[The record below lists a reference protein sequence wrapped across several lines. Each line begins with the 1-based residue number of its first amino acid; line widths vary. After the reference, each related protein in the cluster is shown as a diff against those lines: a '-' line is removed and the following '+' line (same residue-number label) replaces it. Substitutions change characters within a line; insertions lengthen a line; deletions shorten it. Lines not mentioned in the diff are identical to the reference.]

1 MDGGGDCLSHLPNL
15 HAQHGK
21 DAEIFVGLSAARDG
35 EKVVK
40 HQTPS
45 KQGNASRDRP
55 FRGSNTKRNH
65 QPMKEEI
72 MKHVT
77 AFVHFDGN
85 CRQAMLFYQQCLGAE
100 LQLNP
105 YPDAEGKPS
114 LDSNAKIMHSQL
126 SHGGAPLL
134 MASDGAPGASYQPG
148 KNFSVSIECDSLDEI
163 ERLFAAFSQNGQVTL
178 PLGDMP
184 WGARFGMLTDQF
196 DIQWFFNCTLTQ

>member
-1 MDGGGDCLSHLPNL
+1 
-15 HAQHGK
+15 
-21 DAEIFVGLSAARDG
+21 
-35 EKVVK
+35 
-40 HQTPS
+40 
-45 KQGNASRDRP
+45 
-55 FRGSNTKRNH
+55 
-65 QPMKEEI
+65 MKEEI

-77 AFVHFDGN
+77 SFIHFDGN
-85 CRQAMLFYQQCLGAE
+85 CRQAMSFYQQCLGAE

-105 YPDAEGKPS
+105 YPDTEGKPS
-114 LDSNAKIMHSQL
+114 SDSNAKIMHSQL

-134 MASDGAPGASYQPG
+134 MASDGAPGASHEPG
-148 KNFSVSIECDSLDEI
+148 KNFSVSIECDSLGEI